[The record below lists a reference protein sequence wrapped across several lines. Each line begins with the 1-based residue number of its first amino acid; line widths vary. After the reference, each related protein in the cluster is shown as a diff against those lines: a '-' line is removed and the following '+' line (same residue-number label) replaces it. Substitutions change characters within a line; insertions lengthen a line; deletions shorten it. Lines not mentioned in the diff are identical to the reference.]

1 VPALELERVRK
12 AFDGAV
18 AVDWLSLAIAE
29 GQIFGLLG
37 PNGAGKTTTIR
48 MMVGIIAP
56 DSGDIRIFGQP
67 FNRRHLRRVGYLPEE
82 RGLYRRARVREI
94 LAFLAGLNGIDR
106 AAARKAIGHWAE
118 RLDIAA
124 WLDRRVEELSK
135 GMQQKIQL
143 IATLLHDPDFIIM
156 DEPFSGLDPVNT
168 ALLMDIIFELK
179 RAGRTILFS
188 SHRMDHVE
196 KLCDEICLIDHGGA
210 VLAGRIGE
218 IKARFGARNVRIVYD
233 RDGGGPILDDNPL
246 IEARADY
253 GNCAELRLAPLADAQ
268 EVLHAAA
275 AHARI
280 SRFEV
285 MEPSLEEIFIATVG
299 SRNGR

>member
-1 VPALELERVRK
+1 MPALELERVRK
-12 AFDGAV
+12 AFDGVV
-18 AVDWLSLAIAE
+18 AVDQLSLVIPQ

-56 DSGDIRIFGQP
+56 DSGAVRIFDCP
-67 FNRRHLRRVGYLPEE
+67 FDRRHMRRVGYLPEE
-82 RGLYRRARVREI
+82 RGLYRRARVRE
-94 LAFLAGLNGIDR
+94 LLTFLAGLNGVER
-106 AAARKAIGHWAE
+106 APALKAIDHWAN
-118 RLDIAA
+118 RLEIAPS
-124 WLDRRVEELSK
+124 LGRRVEELSK

-168 ALLMDIIFELK
+168 ALLMETIFEL
-179 RAGRTILFS
+179 RRGGRTILFS

-196 KLCDEICLIDHGGA
+196 KLCDEICLIDHGRA
-210 VLAGRIGE
+210 ALAGRIGA
-218 IKARFGARNVRIVYD
+218 IKARFGSRNVRIVYD
-233 RDGGGPILDDNPL
+233 CDGGGRILDHSPL

-253 GNCAELRLAPLADAQ
+253 GNCAELRLAPLTDAQ
-268 EVLHAAA
+268 EVLRAAA
-275 AHARI
+275 ADARI

-285 MEPSLEEIFIATVG
+285 MEPSLEEIFIQTVG
-299 SRNGR
+299 ASNGR

>member
-18 AVDWLSLAIAE
+18 AVEQLSLSIPE

-56 DSGDIRIFGQP
+56 DSGAVRIFGQP
-67 FNRRHLRRVGYLPEE
+67 FNRRYLRRVGYLPEE
-82 RGLYRRARVREI
+82 RGLYRRARVCEI
-94 LAFLAGLNGIDR
+94 LTFLAGLNGMDR
-106 AAARKAIGHWAE
+106 AAASKAIGRWAE
-118 RLDIAA
+118 RLEIAA
-124 WLDRRVEELSK
+124 WLGRRVDELSK

-156 DEPFSGLDPVNT
+156 DEPFTGLDPVNT
-168 ALLMDIIFELK
+168 ALLMDILFELK
-179 RAGRTILFS
+179 RGGRTILFS

-218 IKARFGARNVRIVYD
+218 IKARFGSRKVRIVYEC
-233 RDGGGPILDDNPL
+233 DGGGRILDGSPL
-246 IEARADY
+246 IESRSDY
-253 GNCAELRLAPLADAQ
+253 GNCAELRLAPLADSQ
-268 EVLHAAA
+268 EVLRAAA
-275 AHARI
+275 AIARI
-280 SRFEV
+280 SRFEM

-299 SRNGR
+299 PRNER